1 MTDILLYHATPTM
14 QVTEDT
20 AKKLQEC
27 GYECECRGSTYV
39 KGKGTLTT
47 YFVKTQFDKVDS

>member
-1 MTDILLYHATPTM
+1 MDSCGQMGRI

-20 AKKLQEC
+20 AKVLINA
-27 GYECECRGSTYV
+27 GYDCECRGPIFV

-47 YFVKTQFDKVDS
+47 YYVNNSASNQF